1 MHESGLVKSLLHEV
15 ERVAGQYTEP
25 RVLAVRLSMGALCP
39 FSEAHLRE
47 HFTYEAQGSLA
58 EQADL
63 IIEHGTD
70 LTDPT
75 AQDLL
80 LLSLDIEDISALTPL
95 PAEPVLDAAK
105 R

>member
-1 MHESGLVKSLLHEV
+1 MHESGLVRSLLREV
-15 ERVAGQYTEP
+15 EKVAGQYAEP
-25 RVLAVRLSMGALCP
+25 RVLVVRLSMGALCP

-47 HFTYEAQGSLA
+47 HFTYEAKGTLA

-63 IIEHGTD
+63 VIDHGTD
-70 LTDPT
+70 PTDPT

-80 LLSLDIEDISALTPL
+80 LLSLEIEDISALAPS